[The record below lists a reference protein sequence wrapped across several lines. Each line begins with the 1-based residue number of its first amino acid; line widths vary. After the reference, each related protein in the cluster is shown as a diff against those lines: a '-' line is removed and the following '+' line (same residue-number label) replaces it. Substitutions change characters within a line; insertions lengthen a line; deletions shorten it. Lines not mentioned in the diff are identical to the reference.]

1 MTDLPPAA
9 TTAAADAAL
18 RALIDAL
25 RYGPGVHLSIQEART
40 VLEVVLPHLPPPP
53 PDNER
58 YVDPDSAHDPG
69 CRCSPHYSTPPA
81 LALSRAI
88 TDAYE
93 AGRAAGKREV
103 TGGE

>member
-9 TTAAADAAL
+9 TTAAVDAAL

-53 PDNER
+53 PDTGWRGFFDLDAER
-58 YVDPDSAHDPG
+58 GAVVL
-69 CRCSPHYSTPPA
+69 RCNMCTPAKIWKFSLPA
-81 LALSRAI
+81 LAKLATTARDHWTLLHA
-88 TDAYE
+88 
-93 AGRAAGKREV
+93 
-103 TGGE
+103 